1 MIFSVFVLNSVRPMI
16 DLHSHSTASD
26 GCYAPSALVRKAA
39 EAGLTALAL
48 TDHDNCGGLLEAQ
61 EEAARQGIAF
71 VPGVELNISWPTGE
85 FHLLGLALK
94 TLSPSLRQLIAFLED
109 GRRTRNELMAEKLR
123 ESGVDIRLEELAA
136 AFDTRELGRPHFA
149 AMLVQK
155 GYVKTR
161 QQAFDRYFAK
171 GRPCFVDKAGA
182 DLACAVAAIRDSGGI
197 PVQAHPL
204 SMFVS
209 WGKLPEKLA
218 EVHAAG
224 VMGLEA
230 WHPGAR
236 VSEAERLEELAHSM
250 GIIATGGSDFHGE
263 KVRSDRRLGFT
274 SGGLKVKD
282 SFFSEELLP
291 LVKELRGNEDLT
303 FRL

>member
-1 MIFSVFVLNSVRPMI
+1 MV

-26 GCYAPSALVRKAA
+26 GCYFPSDLVKKAVA
-39 EAGLTALAL
+39 EGLSVLAL

-61 EEAARQGIAF
+61 EEAVRQGISF
-71 VPGVELNISWPTGE
+71 VPGIEINISWPTGE

-94 TLSPSLRQLIAFLED
+94 TLSPSLKDVIAFLEE
-109 GRRTRNELMAEKLR
+109 GRSRRNEEMAQKLR
-123 ESGVDIRLEELAA
+123 ESGVDISVGELKA
-136 AFDTRELGRPHFA
+136 AFDTKEIGRPHFA
-149 AMLVQK
+149 ALLVQK

-161 QQAFDRYFAK
+161 QQAFDKYFAK

-182 DLACAVAAIRDSGGI
+182 DLAEAVTAIKDSGGI

-209 WGKLPEKLA
+209 WGKIPEKIA
-218 EVHAAG
+218 EVQDAG

-236 VSEAERLEELAHSM
+236 VSEAERLEELARSRCM
-250 GIIATGGSDFHGE
+250 IVTGGSDFHGE
-263 KVRSDRRLGFT
+263 KVRTDRKLGFT
-274 SGGLKVKD
+274 SGGLKIKD
-282 SFFSEELLP
+282 SLFYEELLP
-291 LVKELRGNEDLT
+291 LVRKVRGCEDLS
-303 FRL
+303 FML

>member
-1 MIFSVFVLNSVRPMI
+1 MI

-26 GCYAPSALVRKAA
+26 GCYSPSELVRKAKQ
-39 EAGLTALAL
+39 AGLSALAL
-48 TDHDNCGGLLEAQ
+48 TDHDNCSGLMEAQ
-61 EEAARQGIAF
+61 EEAGRQSLAF
-71 VPGVELNISWPTGE
+71 VPGVELNVAWPTGE

-94 TLSPSLRQLIAFLED
+94 TISPSLRDVIAFLEE
-109 GRRTRNELMAEKLR
+109 GRMRRNELMAEKLR
-123 ESGVDIRLEELAA
+123 ESGVDITVDELRA
-136 AFDTRELGRPHFA
+136 AFDTKELGRPHFA

-161 QQAFDRYFAK
+161 QLAFDKYFAK

-182 DLACAVAAIRDSGGI
+182 ELSVAVAAIKDSGGI

-204 SMFVS
+204 SMFIS
-209 WGKLPEKLA
+209 WGKIPEKID
-218 EVHAAG
+218 EVKAAG

-236 VSEAERLEELAHSM
+236 VSEAERLEELAHGLGM
-250 GIIATGGSDFHGE
+250 IATGGSDFHGE
-263 KVRSDRRLGFT
+263 KVRADRKLGFS
-274 SGGLKVKD
+274 SGGLKIKD
-282 SFFSEELLP
+282 FFFYEELLP
-291 LVKELRGNEDLT
+291 LVRELRGSEDLS

>member
-1 MIFSVFVLNSVRPMI
+1 MI

-26 GCYAPSALVRKAA
+26 GCYSPSALIRKAVA
-39 EAGLTALAL
+39 SGLSVLAL
-48 TDHDNCGGLLEAQ
+48 TDHDNCSGLMEAQ
-61 EEAARQGIAF
+61 EEAARQGIIF
-71 VPGVELNISWPTGE
+71 VPGVELNIDWPTGE

-94 TLSPSLRQLIAFLED
+94 TLSPSLRDVIAFLED
-109 GRRTRNELMAEKLR
+109 GRRQRNEQMAEKLR
-123 ESGVDIRLEELAA
+123 ENGVDINLDELRG
-136 AFDTRELGRPHFA
+136 AFDTQELGRPHFA

-161 QQAFDRYFAK
+161 QQAFDKYFAK
-171 GRPCFVDKAGA
+171 GRPCFVDKAGS
-182 DLACAVAAIRDSGGI
+182 DLSVAVAAIKDSGGI

-209 WGKLPEKLA
+209 WGKIPEKLL
-218 EVHAAG
+218 EVQAAG

-236 VSEAERLEELAHSM
+236 ISEAERLEELAHSM

-263 KVRSDRRLGFT
+263 KVRSDRKLGFS
-274 SGGLKVKD
+274 SGGLKIKD
-282 SFFSEELLP
+282 SFFYDEPLP
-291 LVKELRGNEDLT
+291 LVNKTRGSEDLS
-303 FRL
+303 FRI

>member
-1 MIFSVFVLNSVRPMI
+1 MI

-26 GCYAPSALVRKAA
+26 GCYSPSDLVRKAA
-39 EAGLTALAL
+39 GAGLSVLAL
-48 TDHDNCGGLLEAQ
+48 TDHDNCSGLLEAQ
-61 EEAARQGIAF
+61 DEAGRQGLVF
-71 VPGVELNISWPTGE
+71 VPGIEVNIAWPTGE

-94 TLSPSLRQLIAFLED
+94 TVSPSLRDVIAFLEA
-109 GRRTRNELMAEKLR
+109 GRMRRNEEMAQKLR
-123 ESGVDIRLEELAA
+123 DNGVDISLDELRE

-161 QQAFDRYFAK
+161 QQAFDKYFAK
-171 GRPCFVDKAGA
+171 GRPCFVDKEGA
-182 DLACAVAAIRDSGGI
+182 DLAASVSAIKESGGI

-209 WGKLPEKLA
+209 WGKIPDKIA
-218 EVHAAG
+218 EVKAAG

-236 VSEAERLEELAHSM
+236 VSEAERLEELARSLGM
-250 GIIATGGSDFHGE
+250 IATGGSDFHGE
-263 KVRSDRRLGFT
+263 KVRSDRRLGFS
-274 SGGLKVKD
+274 SGGLKIKD
-282 SFFSEELLP
+282 SFFYEQLLP
-291 LVKELRGNEDLT
+291 LVKELRGDEDLS
-303 FRL
+303 FSL